1 MTLALVLAATSE
13 ASAKDRNRDG
23 IPDSWESQNKL
34 SLKSNQAQ
42 KDQDRDGVNNK
53 CEFQAGTNPRS
64 TDSDRD
70 RIRDGA
76 EDRDRDGFD
85 NRGESLLL
93 SNCGKKSKKLNVLS
107 GQIDSVDGGLV
118 KISLDEGGT
127 VTAPV
132 DADLTCEGVDFLTS
146 APGSDFLDFSADDDS
161 SADDES
167 PQDGLDD
174 EWFDDDNISDEL
186 GLPTPCTID
195 DLEQGALVD
204 MAKIRNGL
212 FTAISFD

>member
-1 MTLALVLAATSE
+1 MTFALVLAATSE
-13 ASAKDRNRDG
+13 ASAKDRNKDG

-34 SLKSNQAQ
+34 SLRSNQAQ

-64 TDSDRD
+64 IDSDRD

-85 NRGESLLL
+85 NRSESLLI
-93 SNCGKKSKKLNVLS
+93 SNCGKKSKTLNVLS
-107 GQIDSVDGGLV
+107 GEIDSVEAGLV
-118 KISLDEGGT
+118 TVSLDEGGT

-146 APGSDFLDFSADDDS
+146 APGSDFLDFSA
-161 SADDES
+161 SADS

-186 GLPTPCTID
+186 GLPTPCTVD

-204 MAKIRNGL
+204 MAKIRNGS